1 MGKDQSS
8 GKLSETSGVDRLLG
22 RQGHS
27 PYLRLLL
34 EELWVASLGF
44 SHRRQAAPLQ
54 EKDRLE
60 KLFRSV
66 GACPRRSE
74 VVRSVRLHAR
84 RMDLSRQERYR
95 VHRGAYRITYEI
107 QDDVLTVV
115 VMKVGRRSDV
125 YQGN

>member
-1 MGKDQSS
+1 MRPRNSHIAD
-8 GKLSETSGVDRLLG
+8 KL
-22 RQGHS
+22 
-27 PYLRLLL
+27 
-34 EELWVASLGF
+34 
-44 SHRRQAAPLQ
+44 RRNRANAAW
-54 EKDRLE
+54 EG
-60 KLFRSV
+60 LFRSV

-115 VMKVGRRSDV
+115 AMKVGRRSDV